1 ANHGYGDVSVR
12 FYPPGL
18 AFTLALIRTLIGDWY
33 VTAFVVFILLTLIG
47 GLGTYQWARN
57 FYPPSMAMWAGALF
71 IFMPYRVN
79 ELYQS
84 SLLAEYA
91 AAAILPFVFAF
102 TEKLCRGGGRRSV
115 AGLGAAYALLV
126 LTNLPMTIIGS
137 YAVVIYLL
145 LRIDRGKVWRTLSRF
160 VIAIVL
166 GLAASSCFWI
176 TVVAELPWLRPDNET
191 SFSRVNFIFS
201 SLKPQAGDTSIWYG
215 NLVVLATIAIT
226 LPAIIL
232 FWGKYRKER
241 EAGLTAIAVF
251 GGLSLLMTTIISLP
265 LWEILPKLKD
275 VQLPWRWLA
284 VTSAASAVLVAGSI
298 TRWREVYKSKRRPLA
313 LLAA

>member
-1 ANHGYGDVSVR
+1 MNKSTQTIKKKDWKPFLLIATVAFAALAPAVIWGIPASRDLQHHFRLALWFNQSFGQGDFYPSWLAEANHGYGDVSVR

-18 AFTLALIRTLIGDWY
+18 AFTLAFIRTLIGDWY

-145 LRIDRGKVWRTLSRF
+145 LRIDRGK
-160 VIAIVL
+160 
-166 GLAASSCFWI
+166 
-176 TVVAELPWLRPDNET
+176 
-191 SFSRVNFIFS
+191 
-201 SLKPQAGDTSIWYG
+201 
-215 NLVVLATIAIT
+215 
-226 LPAIIL
+226 
-232 FWGKYRKER
+232 
-241 EAGLTAIAVF
+241 
-251 GGLSLLMTTIISLP
+251 
-265 LWEILPKLKD
+265 
-275 VQLPWRWLA
+275 
-284 VTSAASAVLVAGSI
+284 
-298 TRWREVYKSKRRPLA
+298 
-313 LLAA
+313 